1 MTTQTAEG
9 IGWRYC
15 VRSAS
20 ETGACR
26 SQVNRSDGRIHPT
39 PTAD

>member
-20 ETGACR
+20 ETCR